1 MESLSNQGIGQ
12 PHHNELD
19 PPTPH
24 CVLLISAMFCM
35 LGGTLVVLSGTL
47 GWIVDAGSWY
57 LTDLVAMNASYNLF
71 IAALVGGLMVVGL
84 SIVCV
89 LTERTHKNET
99 WHVAAIITAFTTTV
113 VVAVTIFWIN
123 GDLVAI
129 SERATLGPAP
139 FIGVFG
145 CVLTLAGGS
154 VLTLNTLHEVR
165 DHDFKAKPTPSF
177 SDHVEVKPTPSFSRS
192 MVPREEMPQPTG
204 QFKCPGCRS
213 PVDDSWGV
221 CPVCGSKLSGPSL

>member
-12 PHHNELD
+12 SHHNEFD

-35 LGGTLVVLSGTL
+35 FGGTLVVLSGML
-47 GWIVDAGSWY
+47 DWIVDAGSWY
-57 LTDLVAMNASYNLF
+57 LTDLIAMNASYNLF

-84 SIVCV
+84 SIVCI
-89 LTERTHKNET
+89 LTEETHKNEI
-99 WHVAAIITAFTTTV
+99 WPVAAIITAFTTTV
-113 VVAVTIFWIN
+113 VVAVTILWIN

-129 SERATLGPAP
+129 SEGATLGPAP

-154 VLTLNTLHEVR
+154 ILTLNTLQEVQ
-165 DHDFKAKPTPSF
+165 DHNGNTIPTPR
-177 SDHVEVKPTPSFSRS
+177 FSRQR
-192 MVPREEMPQPTG
+192 VQVEEMPQPTG
-204 QFKCPGCRS
+204 QFKCPGCRT
-213 PVDDSWGV
+213 PVDDNWDV
-221 CPVCGSKLSGPSL
+221 CPVCGSKLGGPSL